1 MVRLTRHVPEVGG
14 VITLHSDADGWR
26 GELTHGASTEL
37 APLPCPSAAA
47 ALQAL
52 GLDPGAPWATE
63 LAAAAQ
69 RAAVSPVRRLD

>member
-1 MVRLTRHVPEVGG
+1 MQLTRHVPEVGG
-14 VITLHSDADGWR
+14 VVTLHSDADGWR
-26 GELTHGASTEL
+26 GELTQGGSTDL
-37 APLPCPSAAA
+37 APLPSPSAAG

-69 RAAVSPVRRLD
+69 RAALSPARRLD